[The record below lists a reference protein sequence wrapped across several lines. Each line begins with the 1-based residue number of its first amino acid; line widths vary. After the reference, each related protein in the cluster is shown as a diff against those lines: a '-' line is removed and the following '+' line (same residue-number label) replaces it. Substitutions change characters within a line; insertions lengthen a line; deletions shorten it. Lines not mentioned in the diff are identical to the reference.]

1 MSQTEYT
8 EENLS
13 EIREDAFV
21 NIKEAC
27 MRLQE
32 RTKCENE
39 VVIKML
45 NEVSQFYISQ
55 NDKNKTQV
63 PNTYLVLSN
72 SYIFNTSGFIKLVFL
87 SFNKLI
93 SSTDPSTLIRL
104 FISPVKVISPPV
116 ELAKMVVGL
125 NNFNN

>member
-1 MSQTEYT
+1 MSQTEYS

-13 EIREDAFV
+13 EMREDAFV

-45 NEVSQFYISQ
+45 NEVSHYYITQ
-55 NDKNKTQV
+55 EERNKT
-63 PNTYLVLSN
+63 
-72 SYIFNTSGFIKLVFL
+72 
-87 SFNKLI
+87 
-93 SSTDPSTLIRL
+93 
-104 FISPVKVISPPV
+104 
-116 ELAKMVVGL
+116 
-125 NNFNN
+125 

>member
-1 MSQTEYT
+1 MSQKEYS

-13 EIREDAFV
+13 EMREDAFV

-27 MRLQE
+27 MSLQE

-55 NDKNKTQV
+55 NDKNK
-63 PNTYLVLSN
+63 
-72 SYIFNTSGFIKLVFL
+72 
-87 SFNKLI
+87 
-93 SSTDPSTLIRL
+93 R
-104 FISPVKVISPPV
+104 
-116 ELAKMVVGL
+116 
-125 NNFNN
+125 

>member
-1 MSQTEYT
+1 MSQTEYS
-8 EENLS
+8 EENQS
-13 EIREDAFV
+13 EIIEDAFV

-55 NDKNKTQV
+55 NDKNKT
-63 PNTYLVLSN
+63 
-72 SYIFNTSGFIKLVFL
+72 
-87 SFNKLI
+87 
-93 SSTDPSTLIRL
+93 
-104 FISPVKVISPPV
+104 
-116 ELAKMVVGL
+116 
-125 NNFNN
+125 